1 MRKIY
6 SLILLL
12 FVTWQVSAQV
22 SVQGQPH
29 PVAKQ
34 LVPMKAI
41 AEGTFT
47 MEMIE
52 NWTGEGENKA
62 ALAIQWNAEGETN
75 ALVWGYRWDGE
86 ATGEKMIR
94 DIAAADP
101 RFFCMTETGT
111 AYGSTIAGLGY
122 DVNKSGDFAVQKDG
136 KIYYPD
142 EEGVIFTGG
151 YGYDGFTCLDPEDY
165 WQSGWYQGYW
175 SYWLKSS
182 DESAWGY
189 SGVGAT
195 GRKLTDGCWDG
206 WNFAVNM
213 SSQPWKEMAPAAK
226 NDPTAPSIKIQPES
240 IVVSPGESAT
250 FAPEFKGDTLVYQW
264 YKNEIAIPD
273 AKTPHYTIPSVT
285 VEDAGS
291 YYCIVKN
298 ILDEISTDTVTLT
311 VGNKN
316 ITAIPGSEPNTA
328 IVTYDDSYI
337 TYSGLLTIPSTIK
350 LNGSDY
356 SIIGIDNMAF
366 KGCNKLTSIIL
377 PDNLTTLGEKAF
389 SGCTALSSIILPN
402 EVEQIGDE
410 TFSGCSALTS
420 ITVNDKLKSIGRAA
434 FENCIALT
442 DIILPDNVETIGS
455 STFKNCEKLSSVILG
470 NSITELG
477 DSTFLGCSTLKNII
491 LPSSLQKIGVRSF
504 NGCSSLINVELGHIN
519 SIGDVAFNGCTALTS
534 ITFPN
539 NLTSIGNYAFS
550 GCTELSSIT
559 FEEEKLNQST
569 LELSSMTIGNYAFEG
584 CTKINTLTIP
594 DKVTTLGNYAF
605 NKCEALTS
613 VSFGN
618 GLVSIG
624 NYAFGDCKKLTTVT
638 FGTSLETIGER
649 AFSNTQLPSLTLP
662 STTKIIGDWA
672 FYGCPLNSIEFNN
685 GLQTIGSRAFYGVS
699 VESLNIPNSV
709 TSLGSYAFSNC
720 KNLSSVVLGTGITKI
735 EDYTFNSCSSLSNIE
750 CPSVTEIGASAFA
763 SCSILK
769 DIPLNENITTLGNGA
784 FKSCKA
790 ITSVTVPNSV
800 TDMGTSIFDG
810 CTELLS
816 ATLGT
821 GVFSVPNYTFNNCS
835 KLATIV
841 LSENITSIGQY
852 AFQNC
857 TSLAAL
863 PLTANITQINN
874 YAFKGCTKLTSIE
887 VPDQITSLGTYV
899 FQNCTGITHAK
910 IGSGITT
917 LSNYTF
923 YGCSNLEKVE
933 LSEKITSIGSY
944 AFYNCQ
950 GLKILPITNA
960 ITTIGANAFY
970 GCKGLTSAVLSDNI
984 TSLGGS
990 AFYNCFS
997 LEEVTLGS
1005 GITKLESSLFRNNSQ
1020 LKKVVAN
1027 GIITSLATYTFNGCS
1042 ALECIYIKSES
1053 VPTASSNTFTNVP
1066 ETCIIFVP
1074 ETSVNAYKE
1083 ANYWKNFIISP
1094 WLSSL
1099 EIVSTTPSMDFGNG
1113 EEANIDKDTKTFTIT
1128 FNRNIVEKDNIS
1140 ATLKFED
1147 ELVNDQ
1153 VLTVSYADNVL
1164 TLNREGERLPAGKY
1178 TLVLTTSESVLN
1190 ITFNVEPWLPELE
1203 IVSTTPS
1210 MDFGNGEEA
1219 NIDKDT
1225 KTFTITFNRNI
1236 VEEDNISAT
1245 LKLED
1250 EVVNDQVLTA
1260 SYADNVLT
1268 LNREGERL
1276 PAGKYTLVLTT
1287 SESVLNI
1294 TFNVEPWLPELEIVS
1309 TTPSMDFGNGEEA
1322 NIDKDTKTFTI
1333 TFNRNIVEED
1343 NISATLKFEDE
1354 VVNDQVLTASYADN
1368 VLTLNR
1374 EGERLSAGKYTL
1386 VLTTSESVLNITF
1399 NVEPWLPEL
1408 EIVSTTPSMDFGNGE
1423 EANIDKDTKTFTI
1436 TFNRNIVEED
1446 NISATLKFED
1456 EVVNDQVLTASYA
1469 DNVLTLNRE
1478 GERLS
1483 AGKYTLVLTTSESV
1497 LNITFNVIN
1506 GGVGIENQSS
1516 EKIVHTKEYYTI
1528 NGTALPQPIPGFN
1541 IIKITYEDGTVEV
1554 SKIYIRSSVN
1564 Q

>member
-226 NDPTAPSIKIQPES
+226 NGPTAPSIKIQPES

-250 FAPEFKGDTLVYQW
+250 FVPEFKGDTLVYQW

-990 AFYNCFS
+990 AFYNCSS

-1128 FNRNIVEKDNIS
+1128 FNRNIVEEDNIS

-1147 ELVNDQ
+1147 EVVNDQ
-1153 VLTVSYADNVL
+1153 VLTASYADNVL
-1164 TLNREGERLPAGKY
+1164 TLNREGERLSAGKY

-1245 LKLED
+1245 LKFED

-1276 PAGKYTLVLTT
+1276 SAGKYTLVLTT

>member
-1 MRKIY
+1 
-6 SLILLL
+6 
-12 FVTWQVSAQV
+12 
-22 SVQGQPH
+22 
-29 PVAKQ
+29 
-34 LVPMKAI
+34 
-41 AEGTFT
+41 

-226 NDPTAPSIKIQPES
+226 NGPTAPSIKIQPES

-550 GCTELSSIT
+550 
-559 FEEEKLNQST
+559 F
-569 LELSSMTIGNYAFEG
+569 
-584 CTKINTLTIP
+584 
-594 DKVTTLGNYAF
+594 
-605 NKCEALTS
+605 
-613 VSFGN
+613 
-618 GLVSIG
+618 
-624 NYAFGDCKKLTTVT
+624 
-638 FGTSLETIGER
+638 
-649 AFSNTQLPSLTLP
+649 
-662 STTKIIGDWA
+662 
-672 FYGCPLNSIEFNN
+672 
-685 GLQTIGSRAFYGVS
+685 
-699 VESLNIPNSV
+699 
-709 TSLGSYAFSNC
+709 
-720 KNLSSVVLGTGITKI
+720 
-735 EDYTFNSCSSLSNIE
+735 
-750 CPSVTEIGASAFA
+750 
-763 SCSILK
+763 
-769 DIPLNENITTLGNGA
+769 
-784 FKSCKA
+784 
-790 ITSVTVPNSV
+790 
-800 TDMGTSIFDG
+800 
-810 CTELLS
+810 
-816 ATLGT
+816 
-821 GVFSVPNYTFNNCS
+821 
-835 KLATIV
+835 
-841 LSENITSIGQY
+841 
-852 AFQNC
+852 
-857 TSLAAL
+857 
-863 PLTANITQINN
+863 
-874 YAFKGCTKLTSIE
+874 
-887 VPDQITSLGTYV
+887 
-899 FQNCTGITHAK
+899 
-910 IGSGITT
+910 
-917 LSNYTF
+917 
-923 YGCSNLEKVE
+923 
-933 LSEKITSIGSY
+933 
-944 AFYNCQ
+944 
-950 GLKILPITNA
+950 
-960 ITTIGANAFY
+960 
-970 GCKGLTSAVLSDNI
+970 
-984 TSLGGS
+984 
-990 AFYNCFS
+990 
-997 LEEVTLGS
+997 
-1005 GITKLESSLFRNNSQ
+1005 
-1020 LKKVVAN
+1020 
-1027 GIITSLATYTFNGCS
+1027 
-1042 ALECIYIKSES
+1042 CI
-1053 VPTASSNTFTNVP
+1053 
-1066 ETCIIFVP
+1066 
-1074 ETSVNAYKE
+1074 
-1083 ANYWKNFIISP
+1083 
-1094 WLSSL
+1094 
-1099 EIVSTTPSMDFGNG
+1099 
-1113 EEANIDKDTKTFTIT
+1113 
-1128 FNRNIVEKDNIS
+1128 
-1140 ATLKFED
+1140 
-1147 ELVNDQ
+1147 
-1153 VLTVSYADNVL
+1153 
-1164 TLNREGERLPAGKY
+1164 
-1178 TLVLTTSESVLN
+1178 
-1190 ITFNVEPWLPELE
+1190 
-1203 IVSTTPS
+1203 
-1210 MDFGNGEEA
+1210 
-1219 NIDKDT
+1219 
-1225 KTFTITFNRNI
+1225 
-1236 VEEDNISAT
+1236 
-1245 LKLED
+1245 
-1250 EVVNDQVLTA
+1250 
-1260 SYADNVLT
+1260 
-1268 LNREGERL
+1268 
-1276 PAGKYTLVLTT
+1276 
-1287 SESVLNI
+1287 
-1294 TFNVEPWLPELEIVS
+1294 
-1309 TTPSMDFGNGEEA
+1309 
-1322 NIDKDTKTFTI
+1322 
-1333 TFNRNIVEED
+1333 
-1343 NISATLKFEDE
+1343 
-1354 VVNDQVLTASYADN
+1354 
-1368 VLTLNR
+1368 
-1374 EGERLSAGKYTL
+1374 
-1386 VLTTSESVLNITF
+1386 
-1399 NVEPWLPEL
+1399 
-1408 EIVSTTPSMDFGNGE
+1408 
-1423 EANIDKDTKTFTI
+1423 
-1436 TFNRNIVEED
+1436 
-1446 NISATLKFED
+1446 
-1456 EVVNDQVLTASYA
+1456 
-1469 DNVLTLNRE
+1469 
-1478 GERLS
+1478 
-1483 AGKYTLVLTTSESV
+1483 
-1497 LNITFNVIN
+1497 
-1506 GGVGIENQSS
+1506 
-1516 EKIVHTKEYYTI
+1516 
-1528 NGTALPQPIPGFN
+1528 
-1541 IIKITYEDGTVEV
+1541 
-1554 SKIYIRSSVN
+1554 
-1564 Q
+1564 

>member
-1 MRKIY
+1 
-6 SLILLL
+6 
-12 FVTWQVSAQV
+12 
-22 SVQGQPH
+22 
-29 PVAKQ
+29 
-34 LVPMKAI
+34 MKAI

-226 NDPTAPSIKIQPES
+226 NGPTAPSIKIQPES

-990 AFYNCFS
+990 AFYNCSS

>member
-226 NDPTAPSIKIQPES
+226 NGPTAPSIKIQPES

-434 FENCIALT
+434 FENC
-442 DIILPDNVETIGS
+442 S
-455 STFKNCEKLSSVILG
+455 
-470 NSITELG
+470 
-477 DSTFLGCSTLKNII
+477 
-491 LPSSLQKIGVRSF
+491 
-504 NGCSSLINVELGHIN
+504 
-519 SIGDVAFNGCTALTS
+519 
-534 ITFPN
+534 
-539 NLTSIGNYAFS
+539 
-550 GCTELSSIT
+550 
-559 FEEEKLNQST
+559 
-569 LELSSMTIGNYAFEG
+569 
-584 CTKINTLTIP
+584 
-594 DKVTTLGNYAF
+594 
-605 NKCEALTS
+605 
-613 VSFGN
+613 
-618 GLVSIG
+618 
-624 NYAFGDCKKLTTVT
+624 
-638 FGTSLETIGER
+638 
-649 AFSNTQLPSLTLP
+649 
-662 STTKIIGDWA
+662 
-672 FYGCPLNSIEFNN
+672 
-685 GLQTIGSRAFYGVS
+685 
-699 VESLNIPNSV
+699 
-709 TSLGSYAFSNC
+709 
-720 KNLSSVVLGTGITKI
+720 
-735 EDYTFNSCSSLSNIE
+735 
-750 CPSVTEIGASAFA
+750 
-763 SCSILK
+763 
-769 DIPLNENITTLGNGA
+769 
-784 FKSCKA
+784 
-790 ITSVTVPNSV
+790 
-800 TDMGTSIFDG
+800 
-810 CTELLS
+810 
-816 ATLGT
+816 
-821 GVFSVPNYTFNNCS
+821 
-835 KLATIV
+835 
-841 LSENITSIGQY
+841 
-852 AFQNC
+852 
-857 TSLAAL
+857 
-863 PLTANITQINN
+863 
-874 YAFKGCTKLTSIE
+874 
-887 VPDQITSLGTYV
+887 
-899 FQNCTGITHAK
+899 
-910 IGSGITT
+910 
-917 LSNYTF
+917 
-923 YGCSNLEKVE
+923 
-933 LSEKITSIGSY
+933 
-944 AFYNCQ
+944 
-950 GLKILPITNA
+950 
-960 ITTIGANAFY
+960 
-970 GCKGLTSAVLSDNI
+970 
-984 TSLGGS
+984 
-990 AFYNCFS
+990 S

-1245 LKLED
+1245 LKLEN

-1260 SYADNVLT
+1260 SYTDNVLT

-1276 PAGKYTLVLTT
+1276 P
-1287 SESVLNI
+1287 
-1294 TFNVEPWLPELEIVS
+1294 
-1309 TTPSMDFGNGEEA
+1309 
-1322 NIDKDTKTFTI
+1322 
-1333 TFNRNIVEED
+1333 
-1343 NISATLKFEDE
+1343 
-1354 VVNDQVLTASYADN
+1354 
-1368 VLTLNR
+1368 
-1374 EGERLSAGKYTL
+1374 
-1386 VLTTSESVLNITF
+1386 
-1399 NVEPWLPEL
+1399 
-1408 EIVSTTPSMDFGNGE
+1408 
-1423 EANIDKDTKTFTI
+1423 
-1436 TFNRNIVEED
+1436 
-1446 NISATLKFED
+1446 
-1456 EVVNDQVLTASYA
+1456 
-1469 DNVLTLNRE
+1469 
-1478 GERLS
+1478 

-1554 SKIYIRSSVN
+1554 FKIYIRSSVN

>member
-226 NDPTAPSIKIQPES
+226 NGPTAPSIKIQPES

-990 AFYNCFS
+990 AFYNCSS

-1128 FNRNIVEKDNIS
+1128 FNRNIVEEDNIS

-1147 ELVNDQ
+1147 EVVNDQ
-1153 VLTVSYADNVL
+1153 VLTASYADNVL
-1164 TLNREGERLPAGKY
+1164 TLNREGERLSAGKY

-1245 LKLED
+1245 LKFED

-1276 PAGKYTLVLTT
+1276 SAGKYTLVLTT

>member
-226 NDPTAPSIKIQPES
+226 NGPTAPSIKIQPES

-539 NLTSIGNYAFS
+539 NLTSIGNYAF
-550 GCTELSSIT
+550 
-559 FEEEKLNQST
+559 
-569 LELSSMTIGNYAFEG
+569 
-584 CTKINTLTIP
+584 
-594 DKVTTLGNYAF
+594 
-605 NKCEALTS
+605 
-613 VSFGN
+613 
-618 GLVSIG
+618 
-624 NYAFGDCKKLTTVT
+624 
-638 FGTSLETIGER
+638 
-649 AFSNTQLPSLTLP
+649 FS
-662 STTKIIGDWA
+662 
-672 FYGCPLNSIEFNN
+672 
-685 GLQTIGSRAFYGVS
+685 
-699 VESLNIPNSV
+699 
-709 TSLGSYAFSNC
+709 
-720 KNLSSVVLGTGITKI
+720 
-735 EDYTFNSCSSLSNIE
+735 
-750 CPSVTEIGASAFA
+750 
-763 SCSILK
+763 
-769 DIPLNENITTLGNGA
+769 
-784 FKSCKA
+784 
-790 ITSVTVPNSV
+790 
-800 TDMGTSIFDG
+800 

-990 AFYNCFS
+990 AFYNCSS

-1153 VLTVSYADNVL
+1153 ILTASYADNVL

-1190 ITFNVEPWLPELE
+1190 ITFNVAPWLPELE

-1250 EVVNDQVLTA
+1250 ELVNDQ
-1260 SYADNVLT
+1260 
-1268 LNREGERL
+1268 
-1276 PAGKYTLVLTT
+1276 
-1287 SESVLNI
+1287 I
-1294 TFNVEPWLPELEIVS
+1294 
-1309 TTPSMDFGNGEEA
+1309 
-1322 NIDKDTKTFTI
+1322 
-1333 TFNRNIVEED
+1333 
-1343 NISATLKFEDE
+1343 
-1354 VVNDQVLTASYADN
+1354 LTASYADN

-1446 NISATLKFED
+1446 NISATLKLEN
-1456 EVVNDQVLTASYA
+1456 ELVNDQVLTASYT

-1478 GERLS
+1478 GEKLP

>member
-1 MRKIY
+1 
-6 SLILLL
+6 
-12 FVTWQVSAQV
+12 
-22 SVQGQPH
+22 
-29 PVAKQ
+29 
-34 LVPMKAI
+34 MKAI

-226 NDPTAPSIKIQPES
+226 NGPTAPSIKIQPES

-990 AFYNCFS
+990 AFYNCSS

-1276 PAGKYTLVLTT
+1276 
-1287 SESVLNI
+1287 
-1294 TFNVEPWLPELEIVS
+1294 
-1309 TTPSMDFGNGEEA
+1309 
-1322 NIDKDTKTFTI
+1322 
-1333 TFNRNIVEED
+1333 
-1343 NISATLKFEDE
+1343 
-1354 VVNDQVLTASYADN
+1354 
-1368 VLTLNR
+1368 
-1374 EGERLSAGKYTL
+1374 SAGKYTL

>member
-226 NDPTAPSIKIQPES
+226 NGPTAPSIKIQPES

-990 AFYNCFS
+990 AFYNCSS

>member
-226 NDPTAPSIKIQPES
+226 NGPTAPSIKIQPES

-990 AFYNCFS
+990 AFYNCSS

-1128 FNRNIVEKDNIS
+1128 FNRNIVEEDNIS
-1140 ATLKFED
+1140 ATLKF
-1147 ELVNDQ
+1147 
-1153 VLTVSYADNVL
+1153 
-1164 TLNREGERLPAGKY
+1164 
-1178 TLVLTTSESVLN
+1178 
-1190 ITFNVEPWLPELE
+1190 
-1203 IVSTTPS
+1203 
-1210 MDFGNGEEA
+1210 
-1219 NIDKDT
+1219 
-1225 KTFTITFNRNI
+1225 
-1236 VEEDNISAT
+1236 
-1245 LKLED
+1245 ED

-1374 EGERLSAGKYTL
+1374 EGERLPAGKYTL

-1478 GERLS
+1478 GERLPAGKYTLVLTTS
-1483 AGKYTLVLTTSESV
+1483 ESVLNITFNVEPWLPELEIVSTTPSMDFGNGEEANIDKDTKTFTITFNRNIVEEDNISATLKFEDEVVNDQVLTASYADNVLTLNREGERLPAGKYTLVLTTSESV

>member
-226 NDPTAPSIKIQPES
+226 NGPTAPSIKIQPES

-550 GCTELSSIT
+550 GCTEL
-559 FEEEKLNQST
+559 
-569 LELSSMTIGNYAFEG
+569 
-584 CTKINTLTIP
+584 
-594 DKVTTLGNYAF
+594 
-605 NKCEALTS
+605 
-613 VSFGN
+613 
-618 GLVSIG
+618 
-624 NYAFGDCKKLTTVT
+624 
-638 FGTSLETIGER
+638 
-649 AFSNTQLPSLTLP
+649 
-662 STTKIIGDWA
+662 
-672 FYGCPLNSIEFNN
+672 
-685 GLQTIGSRAFYGVS
+685 
-699 VESLNIPNSV
+699 
-709 TSLGSYAFSNC
+709 
-720 KNLSSVVLGTGITKI
+720 
-735 EDYTFNSCSSLSNIE
+735 
-750 CPSVTEIGASAFA
+750 
-763 SCSILK
+763 
-769 DIPLNENITTLGNGA
+769 
-784 FKSCKA
+784 
-790 ITSVTVPNSV
+790 
-800 TDMGTSIFDG
+800 
-810 CTELLS
+810 LS

-990 AFYNCFS
+990 AFYNCSS

-1153 VLTVSYADNVL
+1153 VLTASYADNVL

-1245 LKLED
+1245 LKLEN
-1250 EVVNDQVLTA
+1250 ELVNDQVLTA
-1260 SYADNVLT
+1260 SYTDNVLT
-1268 LNREGERL
+1268 LNREGEKL
-1276 PAGKYTLVLTT
+1276 P
-1287 SESVLNI
+1287 
-1294 TFNVEPWLPELEIVS
+1294 
-1309 TTPSMDFGNGEEA
+1309 
-1322 NIDKDTKTFTI
+1322 
-1333 TFNRNIVEED
+1333 
-1343 NISATLKFEDE
+1343 
-1354 VVNDQVLTASYADN
+1354 
-1368 VLTLNR
+1368 
-1374 EGERLSAGKYTL
+1374 
-1386 VLTTSESVLNITF
+1386 
-1399 NVEPWLPEL
+1399 
-1408 EIVSTTPSMDFGNGE
+1408 
-1423 EANIDKDTKTFTI
+1423 
-1436 TFNRNIVEED
+1436 
-1446 NISATLKFED
+1446 
-1456 EVVNDQVLTASYA
+1456 
-1469 DNVLTLNRE
+1469 
-1478 GERLS
+1478 

>member
-226 NDPTAPSIKIQPES
+226 NGPTAPSIKIQPES

-442 DIILPDNVETIGS
+442 DIILPDNVKTVGS

-584 CTKINTLTIP
+584 CIKINTLTIP

-990 AFYNCFS
+990 AFYNCSS

-1128 FNRNIVEKDNIS
+1128 FNRNIVEEDNIS
-1140 ATLKFED
+1140 ATLKF
-1147 ELVNDQ
+1147 
-1153 VLTVSYADNVL
+1153 
-1164 TLNREGERLPAGKY
+1164 
-1178 TLVLTTSESVLN
+1178 
-1190 ITFNVEPWLPELE
+1190 
-1203 IVSTTPS
+1203 
-1210 MDFGNGEEA
+1210 
-1219 NIDKDT
+1219 
-1225 KTFTITFNRNI
+1225 
-1236 VEEDNISAT
+1236 
-1245 LKLED
+1245 ED

-1374 EGERLSAGKYTL
+1374 EGERLPAGKYTL

-1478 GERLS
+1478 GERLPAGKYTLVLTTS
-1483 AGKYTLVLTTSESV
+1483 ESVLNITFNVEPWLPELEIVSTTPSMDFGNGEEANIDKDTKTFTITFNRNIVEEDNISATLKFEDEVVNDQVLTASYADNVLTLNREGERLPAGKYTLVLTTSESV

>member
-226 NDPTAPSIKIQPES
+226 NGPTAPSIKIQPES

-990 AFYNCFS
+990 AFYNCSS

-1128 FNRNIVEKDNIS
+1128 FNRNIVEEDNIS
-1140 ATLKFED
+1140 ATLKF
-1147 ELVNDQ
+1147 
-1153 VLTVSYADNVL
+1153 
-1164 TLNREGERLPAGKY
+1164 
-1178 TLVLTTSESVLN
+1178 
-1190 ITFNVEPWLPELE
+1190 
-1203 IVSTTPS
+1203 
-1210 MDFGNGEEA
+1210 
-1219 NIDKDT
+1219 
-1225 KTFTITFNRNI
+1225 
-1236 VEEDNISAT
+1236 
-1245 LKLED
+1245 ED

-1276 PAGKYTLVLTT
+1276 SAGKYTLVLTT